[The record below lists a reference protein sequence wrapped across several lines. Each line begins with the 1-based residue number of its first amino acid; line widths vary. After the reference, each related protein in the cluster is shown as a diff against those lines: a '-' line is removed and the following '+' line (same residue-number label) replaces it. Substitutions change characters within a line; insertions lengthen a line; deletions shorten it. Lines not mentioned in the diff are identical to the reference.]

1 MRHENWQKRKCKVI
15 VTNYKDR
22 YIVNYNYLSE
32 YNYLS
37 VFFWTS
43 VISKVFV
50 ATLSMCF
57 CLFAIPFSAN
67 KYLLQVSGRSPK
79 ARGEICE
86 KLTVE
91 IALLY

>member
-50 ATLSMCF
+50 ATLSMC
-57 CLFAIPFSAN
+57 LFVCYTFLSKQI
-67 KYLLQVSGRSPK
+67 
-79 ARGEICE
+79 
-86 KLTVE
+86 LTPS
-91 IALLY
+91 

>member
-1 MRHENWQKRKCKVI
+1 MKTDRRENVKVI
-15 VTNYKDR
+15 VTNCKDR

-50 ATLSMCF
+50 ATLSMC
-57 CLFAIPFSAN
+57 LFVCYTFLSKQI
-67 KYLLQVSGRSPK
+67 
-79 ARGEICE
+79 
-86 KLTVE
+86 LTPT
-91 IALLY
+91 

>member
-1 MRHENWQKRKCKVI
+1 MKTDRRENVKVI

-43 VISKVFV
+43 VISKAFV
-50 ATLSMCF
+50 AT
-57 CLFAIPFSAN
+57 
-67 KYLLQVSGRSPK
+67 
-79 ARGEICE
+79 
-86 KLTVE
+86 
-91 IALLY
+91 